1 MPFSTA
7 LPEERSRAQALCQTA
22 QLRLAS
28 GDRLQALDACRAALA
43 LDRDCVLAHHLMAL
57 VSLVG
62 LDYMELLRRIHEHL
76 RPRTYLE
83 IGVAEGNAIRLA
95 GRDTVAIG
103 IDPAP
108 RIVEELPASIR
119 VYRETSDDF
128 FAKRGL
134 EGLLGGAL
142 HLAFI
147 DGMHL
152 FEYALR
158 DFINVERCSVPGT
171 VVLVHDCY
179 PLDEIT
185 AAREQSTT
193 FSTGDVWKLTLC
205 LKKYRPDLQVRT
217 LAAVSSGL
225 AVIRGLDR
233 RSTILADRLDA
244 LCREYV
250 PMPYSAIAD
259 QKAEALSLVRGDWE
273 TARRLI
279 S

>member
-1 MPFSTA
+1 M
-7 LPEERSRAQALCQTA
+7 
-22 QLRLAS
+22 RLAS
-28 GDRLQALDACRAALA
+28 GDRLQALAACREALA
-43 LDRDCVLAHHLMAL
+43 LDRDCVLAHHLMAM

-95 GRDTVAIG
+95 GGDTMAIG

-108 RIVEELPASIR
+108 RIAQELPGSIR

-128 FAKRGL
+128 FANRDL
-134 EGLLGGAL
+134 NGLLGGAL
-142 HLAFI
+142 DLAFI

-158 DFINVERCSVPGT
+158 DFINVERCSAPGT
-171 VVLVHDCY
+171 IVLIHDCY
-179 PLDEIT
+179 PLDEVT
-185 AAREQSTT
+185 AAREQTTT
-193 FSTGDVWKLTLC
+193 FSTGDVWKLILC
-205 LKKYRPDLQVRT
+205 LKKYRPDLQVQT

-225 AVIRGLDR
+225 AVVRGLDR
-233 RSTILADRLDA
+233 KSTILLDHLDP

-259 QKAEALSLVRGDWE
+259 NKAEALGLVRGDWE
-273 TARRLI
+273 TVRRLI